1 MNRICV
7 VVSFF
12 MVMLFSI
19 LAYSEERSVSNTLNK
34 TDKIKKTT
42 NSQDESD
49 TANNLVAEVIKQNR
63 LKRL

>member
-1 MNRICV
+1 MNRIYV

-19 LAYSEERSVSNTLNK
+19 LAYSAERSVSNTLNK

-63 LKRL
+63 QKRL